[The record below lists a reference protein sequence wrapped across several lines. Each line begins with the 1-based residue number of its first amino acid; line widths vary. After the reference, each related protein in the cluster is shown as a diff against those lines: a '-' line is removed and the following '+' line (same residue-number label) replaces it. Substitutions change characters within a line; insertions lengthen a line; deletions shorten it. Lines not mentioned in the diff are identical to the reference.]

1 MWIWPLHGYY
11 MIVYIYIFYCKIW
24 GKTHVGC
31 FWQLLKYV
39 LCITALAYDSSCSAG
54 CGTTTHWVDKCCR
67 PQACESTALKQQQQ
81 QQQQQGT
88 NSRLIRTGWWF
99 QPLWNILVSWDDYSQ
114 YMEKQKMF
122 QTTNQINCDHP
133 QLILEILQP
142 SDSLK
147 PSFIS
152 ISSAIS
158 FSSSAPRMPPRIL
171 AW

>member
-1 MWIWPLHGYY
+1 MVFPQFPGFQRFYESCLSGLRTTVHCKTSSRWIPSKHEVNMASTWILYDS
-11 MIVYIYIFYCKIW
+11 VYIYIFYCKIW

-81 QQQQQGT
+81 QQQGT

-114 YMEKQKMF
+114 YVEKKHVP
-122 QTTNQINCDHP
+122 NH
-133 QLILEILQP
+133 QP
-142 SDSLK
+142 
-147 PSFIS
+147 FNH
-152 ISSAIS
+152 
-158 FSSSAPRMPPRIL
+158 
-171 AW
+171 

>member
-1 MWIWPLHGYY
+1 MAMLNNQMVYIHIIIEQCFFYDCIHNGFPTISMMWIWPLHGYY

-81 QQQQQGT
+81 QQQGT

-114 YMEKQKMF
+114 YVEKK
-122 QTTNQINCDHP
+122 TC
-133 QLILEILQP
+133 
-142 SDSLK
+142 SK
-147 PSFIS
+147 PPTI
-152 ISSAIS
+152 
-158 FSSSAPRMPPRIL
+158 
-171 AW
+171 